1 MIKLRKYKFQWCF
14 FNSFNAKGSS
24 AAFAAQAEQSNAATQ
39 IQRVY
44 RGKLGRA
51 RLASKRQL
59 DAAAKAAYTVVDAN
73 SLLVADVKE
82 LARRIIYA
90 IEVQLFLLRRF
101 KSQQKSTIYLGTYRY
116 RFSSR

>member
-1 MIKLRKYKFQWCF
+1 
-14 FNSFNAKGSS
+14 
-24 AAFAAQAEQSNAATQ
+24 
-39 IQRVY
+39 
-44 RGKLGRA
+44 
-51 RLASKRQL
+51 LASKRQL